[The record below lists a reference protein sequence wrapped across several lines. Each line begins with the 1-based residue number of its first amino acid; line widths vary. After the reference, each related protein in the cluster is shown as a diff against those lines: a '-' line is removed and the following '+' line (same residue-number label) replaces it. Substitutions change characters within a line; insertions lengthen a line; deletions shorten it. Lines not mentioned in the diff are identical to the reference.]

1 MDDFWKTELP
11 QDYVK
16 NSLIKVPAQFQAEM
30 NIVNMYNLSY
40 GLPIREDL
48 FEERQKEL
56 RETSMKT
63 VLLASEFPLVD
74 VRWRV
79 ENRKRKQAI
88 GLIASVK

>member
-1 MDDFWKTELP
+1 MDDFWKTDLP

-56 RETSMKT
+56 HETSMKT